1 MVSFNRGKK
10 QILMVEAHED
20 AWEMVRFTLT
30 EYKLTL
36 ARDFE
41 SGLRLANYGY
51 FDLYILDNWLPDGSG
66 IGLCRHI
73 RKFDPHTPILFYSAA
88 AYEHDIQEALRSGAQ
103 AYLVKPVQPNDLEQA
118 VARLT
123 SPEEG
128 RDFKAWQAEMA
139 AVREELAI
147 RYNEQKGRMERA
159 KELYHRAE
167 EKLMRLK
174 AEKAFLEAG
183 GARGEFA
190 RRWPSV
196 FVEIMRGQHTSDD
209 ESDH

>member
-1 MVSFNRGKK
+1 MVSFNKGKK
-10 QILMVEAHED
+10 QILVVEDHED
-20 AWEMVRFTLT
+20 AWEIVEFTLP
-30 EYKLTL
+30 EYKLTF

-88 AYEHDIQEALRSGAQ
+88 AYEYDIQAAFRSGAQ

-128 RDFKAWQAEMA
+128 R
-139 AVREELAI
+139 
-147 RYNEQKGRMERA
+147 
-159 KELYHRAE
+159 
-167 EKLMRLK
+167 
-174 AEKAFLEAG
+174 
-183 GARGEFA
+183 
-190 RRWPSV
+190 
-196 FVEIMRGQHTSDD
+196 
-209 ESDH
+209 

>member
-1 MVSFNRGKK
+1 MTNSSRERKR
-10 QILMVEAHED
+10 ILFVEDYED
-20 AWEMVRFTLT
+20 HWEMVGFTLL
-30 EYKLTL
+30 EYKLTF

-103 AYLVKPVQPNDLEQA
+103 AYLVKPVKPNDLEQA

-128 RDFKAWQAEMA
+128 R
-139 AVREELAI
+139 
-147 RYNEQKGRMERA
+147 
-159 KELYHRAE
+159 
-167 EKLMRLK
+167 
-174 AEKAFLEAG
+174 
-183 GARGEFA
+183 
-190 RRWPSV
+190 
-196 FVEIMRGQHTSDD
+196 
-209 ESDH
+209 